1 MANPF
6 TSIKNYWFPSI
17 DPLTGTG
24 QGITR
29 ETNPQHVSRYIAR
42 VQLARIRQDVKSWR
56 DSINEAE
63 LAYYP
68 HRVQMQRLFNDTALN
83 GHVYACM
90 EKRKSLTK
98 QKRFEIIDEKGV
110 VDEFWTEKLNKK
122 WLHSVIN
129 YSLDAIFYGY
139 NLVNYSEI
147 ENDELKGVEV
157 IKRHNISPDRLQVV
171 SYVYALSGIQFE
183 TDEQFKD
190 WVFYVST
197 TSETGISNCGYG
209 LLYRCG
215 IYEIFLRNLL
225 GYNGDYVELFSQPF
239 RVGKTQKTN
248 DDDRSEFES
257 AIRDMGSSGYAIID
271 PNDEIDFIDAGAGS
285 GAGYLGYENLEKRCE
300 AKISKI
306 ILGHADAIDST
317 PGKLGAN
324 DTVTEAL
331 EIIEKQDSIFVM
343 NVINDEVLPKL
354 RNQGLNIPDNLKF
367 SFCNDKE
374 KYEEQEKTNKRNN
387 EVIANVKTLF
397 DAGYKVDVAQ
407 IEELTGLKITEI
419 EPTSS
424 GLTKDVQ
431 NKLKDLYNGI

>member
-1 MANPF
+1 MKSPKIL
-6 TSIKNYWFPSI
+6 TKNYWFPTI
-17 DPLTGTG
+17 NPLTDAG
-24 QGITR
+24 QGVNR

-56 DSINEAE
+56 DAINEAE

-68 HRVQMQRLFNDTALN
+68 HRVQMQRLFNDTTLN
-83 GHVYACM
+83 GHVFACM

-98 QKRFEIIDEKGV
+98 QKSFEIVTEKGI

-122 WLHSVIN
+122 WLHTVIN
-129 YSLDAIFYGY
+129 YSLDALFYGY

-147 ENDELKGVEV
+147 ENDELKGIEV

-183 TDEQFKD
+183 TDDKFKD
-190 WVFYVST
+190 WVFYIST
-197 TSETGISNCGYG
+197 PSETGISNCGYG

-225 GYNGDYVELFSQPF
+225 GYNGDFVELFSQPF

-271 PNDEIDFIDAGAGS
+271 PNDEIDFIEAKNS
-285 GAGYLGYENLEKRCE
+285 GNGFMGYENLEKRCE

-317 PGKLGAN
+317 TGKLGSN
-324 DTVTEAL
+324 DEVKEAL
-331 EIIEKQDSIFVM
+331 ETIEKNDGAFIM

-354 RNQGLNIPDNLKF
+354 RNQGIAIPDNLRF

-374 KYEEQEKTNKRNN
+374 KFEEEEKANKRNN
-387 EVIANVKTLF
+387 EVITNVKTLF
-397 DAGYKVDVAQ
+397 DAGYKVDASQ

-419 EPTSS
+419 EPSEK
-424 GLTKDVQ
+424 GLPQDVQ